1 MKKRM
6 MLDILKEDT
15 HITNGIKSSYKSN
28 AEKEEEERYQ
38 LKDL

>member
-1 MKKRM
+1 

-15 HITNGIKSSYKSN
+15 SISNGIKSSFKSN
-28 AEKEEEERYQ
+28 AEREEEERDQ